1 VIATPVVA
9 DATSV
14 VLELVAAEDMG
25 VDVVATPAVVDG
37 TSVVLV
43 VAEGM
48 GVDVMLT
55 PVVADDAST
64 VLELVLAEGM
74 GVEVVATP
82 VVVNDISL
90 VVLDLVVTE
99 GMGVDVTATPVVV
112 DGSSVAL
119 VVAEGMDVDVVAT
132 PVVVDTTGTDKT
144 SASGRPAFKNCAL
157 IFSTFNLLATDAA
170 ALASFAAT
178 STSILIPSARRCRLP
193 VFCALMLVILTMP
206 TATTAAF
213 AMLCLKVSCFALS
226 NSAMEIFSPT
236 TILTKTS
243 VVDGAS
249 GGKTSDGGSWIS
261 SWHGPPSGPVH
272 PALHVQAVKVALVL
286 AELELSGQASHA
298 VKAGL
303 EYLPASHSMQSSEE
317 ELPSVDKYVPAEQ
330 F

>member
-1 VIATPVVA
+1 VDVIATPVVV
-9 DATSV
+9 DVTSV
-14 VLELVAAEDMG
+14 VLELVVAEDMG

-37 TSVVLV
+37 TSAVLV
-43 VAEGM
+43 AAEGM

-55 PVVADDAST
+55 PVVADDASS

-99 GMGVDVTATPVVV
+99 GMGVDV
-112 DGSSVAL
+112 
-119 VVAEGMDVDVVAT
+119 VAT

-144 SASGRPAFKNCAL
+144 SASGRPAFNNCAL

-193 VFCALMLVILTMP
+193 VVCALMLVILTMP

-236 TILTKTS
+236 TNLTKTS

-261 SWHGPPSGPVH
+261 S
-272 PALHVQAVKVALVL
+272 
-286 AELELSGQASHA
+286 
-298 VKAGL
+298 
-303 EYLPASHSMQSSEE
+303 
-317 ELPSVDKYVPAEQ
+317 
-330 F
+330 